1 MTALHVAP
9 RLVAA
14 VPFWAR
20 IAMLVE
26 ALWEA
31 AALSLSFVAAKTLTS
46 LMICEPT
53 AAT

>member
-1 MTALHVAP
+1 MHVAP

-20 IAMLVE
+20 IAMLVA
-26 ALWEA
+26 ALRAA

-53 AAT
+53 AAI